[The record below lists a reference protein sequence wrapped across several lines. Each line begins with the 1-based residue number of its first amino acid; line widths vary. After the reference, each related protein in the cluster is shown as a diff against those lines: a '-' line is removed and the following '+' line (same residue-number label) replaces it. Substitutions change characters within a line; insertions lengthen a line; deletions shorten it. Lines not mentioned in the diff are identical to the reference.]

1 MRPATWTLAACLAAA
16 AAAAGQETKAIFEG
30 GGISVY
36 AKVDF
41 DAGENPFKA
50 GGALTAALIDAA
62 KGALS
67 GKSLQVTA
75 GKDAKSFAGLS
86 VPVAVTGPKDL
97 KIAFCVRAKG
107 LGRLAVNFADRA
119 HRDNTTPVSPPR
131 PKQDAWQ
138 TVILHVPDFRYNAG
152 QFDDKPKPDAKF
164 SGLSFHGSVAGGAGA
179 DLKIDKFIVYRGD
192 DIAPPTAPTHVKA
205 QLKPKGVV
213 ILTWTEPRDNAFPVA
228 YSIYRRR
235 GPQWAKVGESMRPTF
250 TDTTTRPGRYVYRVT
265 AADYESNCSPPSA
278 DRAVIVST
286 TGKAEKVTDKR
297 ITDRIAYAAH
307 VRKVHAAGAR
317 KARRHVILYFGD
329 SITAAHP
336 YMHTL
341 TGCLGQ
347 GIGVRHGYGGQTTAF
362 AKAKIDEFLKSV
374 RPEFAVVMFG
384 TNDSK
389 NPQSVQG
396 SMKNLAYVIDAC
408 AKHGTVPV
416 VATIPP
422 RGHQLDQ
429 PGERHYN
436 AQLIKLCR
444 LKKVPISY
452 VFEEMIVK
460 DLKAMLGDGVH
471 LTSGPGNAAAGA
483 ALRKT
488 FDQIAWALRDTR
500 GTWKK

>member
-1 MRPATWTLAACLAAA
+1 MMKRIALATLLALAAS
-16 AAAAGQETKAIFEG
+16 AAGQEPKPIFEG

-36 AKVDF
+36 AKADF
-41 DAGENPFKA
+41 DAGENPFAA
-50 GGALTAALIDAA
+50 GGALTAALIDSA

-67 GKSLQVTA
+67 GKSLHLTT
-75 GKDAKSFAGLS
+75 GKDATSFGGLS
-86 VPVAVTGPKDL
+86 VPVAATGPKDL
-97 KIAFCVRAKG
+97 KIAFCIRAKG

-119 HRDNTTPVSPPR
+119 HRDNTTPVSPPIPR
-131 PKQDAWQ
+131 QDVWQ
-138 TVILHVPDFRYNAG
+138 TVILHVQDFRYNAG
-152 QFDDKPKPDAKF
+152 QFSDKPKPNAKF
-164 SGLSFHGSVAGGAGA
+164 SGLSFHGPVAGGAGV
-179 DLKIDKFIVYRGD
+179 DLKIDKFIMYRGD
-192 DIAPPTAPTHVKA
+192 DVAPPTAPTGVKA

-213 ILTWTEPRDNAFPVA
+213 ILTWTEPRDNAFPVV

-265 AADYESNCSPPSA
+265 AADYENNCSPPSA

-286 TGKAEKVTDKR
+286 TGKAEKVADPR
-297 ITDRIAYAAH
+297 VTDRTAYAAN
-307 VRKVHAAGAR
+307 VRKIRAAGAG
-317 KARRHVILYFGD
+317 KTRRHAILYFGD

-336 YMHTL
+336 YMHAL

-362 AKAKIDEFLKSV
+362 AKGKIDEFLKSV
-374 RPEFAVVMFG
+374 NPEFAVVMFG

-389 NPQSVQG
+389 NTQSVQG

-422 RGHQLDQ
+422 RGYQLDQ

-444 LKKVPISY
+444 MKKVPISY
-452 VFEEMIVK
+452 VFEAMIPK
-460 DLKAMLGDGVH
+460 DLKTMLGDGVH
-471 LTSGPGNAAAGA
+471 LTSGPGNAAAGD

-488 FDQIAWALRDTR
+488 FDQIAWALRDTCR
-500 GTWKK
+500 TWKK